1 MTSFFRPLFL
11 PLAFSLVFAFYF
23 VSSLQ
28 AASVDD
34 LTFEIIEG
42 KAILTYCDQSA
53 VGSLTIPSSYE
64 GYPVTRI
71 AYRAINY
78 CSNLTE
84 IILPNSLLSIGAD
97 AFDGTNVNFSTSGPY
112 QYLSSANAVFIMDAP
127 TATGAVEI
135 PATIEGLPVKSA
147 NAFGG
152 NHSITSVTLPEGITE
167 ISDYAFSNCNNL
179 NSVSL
184 PEGITHIRSHAFAGA
199 ENLNSVNLP
208 ESLQSIGVDAFSN
221 TALPT
226 STEGNNLVFLNNDI
240 SAFIIDAS
248 SATGAVEIPANIQGY
263 AVKSANAFKYN
274 HSITSVTL
282 PEGITEISPQAF
294 ESCENLISV
303 TLPSTLI
310 HIGNWAFS
318 GCSRL
323 ADLVL
328 PENLLSIGSYA
339 FYNTKLSLLQ
349 LGASVSGIGNN
360 FIQYCNE
367 LTSIEVDT
375 SNSTYQSIDG
385 ILYNKAGDSLL
396 LCPPGRSAP
405 VFIPDEVTAI
415 SPRAFY
421 DCAALREV
429 EFGSA
434 VLDIGERAF
443 YDCASLNTVVLN
455 SALQTIGERAFYNCE
470 SLKFIELP
478 NGLQYIGRYAFYRC
492 NTLTDL
498 VLPNSLTTISDS
510 AFYEC
515 SALTAVNFPTSLV
528 SMGESVFSYCKS
540 IRQVQIPN
548 GITEIPYR
556 TFNENDSLTAI
567 SIPASVEI
575 LDRTAFNLCYALNH
589 FYFEGDAPASVNGNI
604 DEASQP
610 KAYVLLEHAD
620 SFGGIG
626 ANWYGLTVVPYE
638 YYLMDSVQGRGRI
651 SGNARTYSSNASVTL
666 NAIPEAGSVFI
677 GWRGDITSD
686 SNPLSININSNL
698 AIEAVFVEQAVY
710 NSIITQLDS
719 DGDGLS
725 NSFEAS
731 PDSNTLNNLGYY
743 SASQMADARP
753 GSVMLQK
760 SQQGDATLSLQ
771 IERSTDLENWTQ
783 NQEDLIEV
791 AIPLDQSREFLR
803 FSMDPN

>member
-1 MTSFFRPLFL
+1 MTAFFRPLFFL
-11 PLAFSLVFAFYF
+11 LAFSLVFAFYF

-53 VGSLTIPSSYE
+53 VGSLTIPSSYK

-84 IILPNSLLSIGAD
+84 ITLPNSLLSIGTD
-97 AFDGTNVNFSTSGPY
+97 AFDGTNVNFLTSGPY
-112 QYLSSANAVFIMDAP
+112 QYLSTANAVFIIDAP

-147 NAFGG
+147 NAFSS
-152 NHSITSVTLPEGITE
+152 NHSITSVTLLEGITE
-167 ISDYAFSNCNNL
+167 ISDYAFYNCSNL

-184 PEGITHIRSHAFAGA
+184 PDGITHIRSNAFAYSA
-199 ENLNSVNLP
+199 NLNSVNLP
-208 ESLQSIGVDAFSN
+208 ESLQTIGVDAFSG

-226 STEGNNLVFLNNDI
+226 NTEGNLVFLNNNS
-240 SAFIIDAS
+240 SAFVINATS
-248 SATGAVEIPANIQGY
+248 VTGAVEIPANIQGY
-263 AVKSANAFKYN
+263 AVKSANAFKN
-274 HSITSVTL
+274 NNSITSVTL
-282 PEGITEISPQAF
+282 PEGITEISPYAF
-294 ESCENLISV
+294 ANCENLISV
-303 TLPSTLI
+303 TLPSTLT
-310 HIGNWAFS
+310 HIGERAFNE
-318 GCSRL
+318 CSRL
-323 ADLVL
+323 ANLVL
-328 PENLLSIGSYA
+328 PENLLSISNYA
-339 FYNTKLSLLQ
+339 FYNAKLSSLH

-360 FIQYCNE
+360 FIEDCDE
-367 LTSIEVDT
+367 LTSIEVDP

-385 ILYNKAGDSLL
+385 ILYNKVGDTLL

-434 VLDIGERAF
+434 VLDIGEYAF

-455 SALQTIGERAFYNCE
+455 SALQTIGDRAFYDCE
-470 SLKFIELP
+470 ALKFIELP
-478 NGLQYIGRYAFYRC
+478 NGLQYIGKYAFYRC

-498 VLPNSLTTISDS
+498 VFPNSLTTISDS

-540 IRQVQIPN
+540 IRQVQIPS

-556 TFNENDSLTAI
+556 TFNENDSLSAI

-575 LDRTAFNLCYALNH
+575 LDRTAFSLCYALNH
-589 FYFEGDAPASVNGNI
+589 FYFEGDAPASINGSI
-604 DEASQP
+604 DAASQP

-710 NSIITQLDS
+710 NSITTQLDS

-725 NSFEAS
+725 NTFEAT
-731 PDSNTLNNLGYY
+731 PDSNALNNLGYY
-743 SASQMADARP
+743 SASQIADARP

-771 IERSTDLENWTQ
+771 IERSSDLENWTQ
-783 NQEDLIEV
+783 NQEDRIEV